1 MSDRDRDGKPMPT
14 VPLDAVKGNAL
25 FEKAVAAIGLDDAT
39 TRWLCVS
46 VLNTIGTKPQELTPD
61 ELGNLLP
68 EVDRRLR
75 KLLPDAQ
82 ADVAMKRLYRVLFEQ
97 ASSA

>member
-1 MSDRDRDGKPMPT
+1 MSDADGKNKAT
-14 VPLDAVKGNAL
+14 VPTGDVRGNAL

-39 TRWLCVS
+39 TRWLFVS
-46 VLNTIGTKPQELTPD
+46 VLKTIGALPEKLTPD

-75 KLLPDAQ
+75 KLVPDAQ
-82 ADVAMKRLYRVLFEQ
+82 ADAAMKRLYRVLFDQ
-97 ASSA
+97 AGPA

>member
-1 MSDRDRDGKPMPT
+1 MSDGKGKPMPT
-14 VPLDAVKGNAL
+14 VLVEGVKGNAL
-25 FEKAVAAIGLDDAT
+25 FEKAVVAIGLDDST

-46 VLNTIGTKPQELTPD
+46 VLKTIGTRPEQLTPE

-75 KLLPDAQ
+75 KLVQEAQ
-82 ADVAMKRLYRVLFEQ
+82 ADAAMKRLYRVLFEQ
-97 ASSA
+97 AGSA

>member
-1 MSDRDRDGKPMPT
+1 MSDADGKGMPT
-14 VPLDAVKGNAL
+14 VPIDAVKGNAL
-25 FEKAVAAIGLDDAT
+25 FEKAVTAIGLDDAT

-46 VLNTIGTKPQELTPD
+46 VLKTIGTTPTKLTPE

-75 KLLPDAQ
+75 KLVQDQQ
-82 ADVAMKRLYRVLFEQ
+82 ADSAMKRLYRVLFEQ
-97 ASSA
+97 AAPA